1 METFTE
7 DSLKME
13 SCKERVLIG
22 GQMGQSIEEAFKMD
36 YCMAWE
42 SGCQSRTITMKD
54 STDRI
59 KNMDLGLISGAME

>member
-7 DSLKME
+7 ESSRME
-13 SCKERVLIG
+13 SWKERALIG
-22 GQMGQSIEEAFKMD
+22 GQMGRSIGAASKMD

-42 SGCQSRTITMKD
+42 SGCPSRTITMKE

-59 KNMDLGLISGAME
+59 KKMDLGPISGATE